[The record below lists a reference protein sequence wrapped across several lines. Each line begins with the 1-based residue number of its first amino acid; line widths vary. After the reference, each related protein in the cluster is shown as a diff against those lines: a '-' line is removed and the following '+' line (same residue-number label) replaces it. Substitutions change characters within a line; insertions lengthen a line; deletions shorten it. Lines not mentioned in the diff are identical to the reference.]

1 MSKVITVLALSAGG
15 AATYVWLR
23 KNGRTS
29 HLESQIDRVVNKVR
43 GAFTNDDTSN
53 DIAAEVKDKANDVV
67 ANVAFEQ
74 FEEAGRVEAASS

>member
-43 GAFTNDDTSN
+43 AAFTNDDTSN
-53 DIAAEVKDKANDVV
+53 DIAAEVKEANDVV